1 MPRYYEGYEKD
12 DNSTGAVL
20 LTFIL
25 GAAAGVAAGMLL
37 APESGQAN
45 RRKIADA
52 ANDLATK
59 AGTQWGTLK
68 DSATSTIDKVKRKG
82 SKKQGDQIN
91 NS

>member
-1 MPRYYEGYEKD
+1 MPRYYEGYDKN

-37 APESGQAN
+37 APESGQVS

-52 ANDLATK
+52 ATDLANK
-59 AGTQWGTLK
+59 AGTQWDTLK
-68 DSATSTIDKVKRKG
+68 DTANSTISKVKGKA
-82 SKKQGDQIN
+82 SNNPGDQLN
-91 NS
+91 NI